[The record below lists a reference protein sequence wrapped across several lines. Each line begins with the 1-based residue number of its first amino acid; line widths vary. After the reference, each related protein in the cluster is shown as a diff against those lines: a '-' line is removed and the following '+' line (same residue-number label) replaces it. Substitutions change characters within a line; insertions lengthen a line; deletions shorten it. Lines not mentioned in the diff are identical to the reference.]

1 MTHLTERLSDYI
13 DGSLSPSEREEVERH
28 LAECEECANT
38 LADLRGV
45 VARVQALND
54 RPPAGDLWPG
64 IAAFIGEGEVVR
76 PIKRS
81 RRVVFTV
88 PQLLAAA
95 ITLMLLSAGGVT
107 WFLRS
112 HGSAQ
117 PQGGTPVVTQVSNKV
132 TVTPKGYAAAVNELQ
147 RVLVENRGK
156 LDSTTVRVL
165 ESKLALIDKAIG
177 EAQQALAADPKN
189 PYLHGHL
196 AETQMQKLELLQRV
210 ALLAARKS

>member
-28 LAECEECANT
+28 LAECEECSNT

-76 PIKRS
+76 PLKRS

-95 ITLMLLSAGGVT
+95 IALMLLSAGGVT

-112 HGSAQ
+112 HSVEQ
-117 PQGGTPVVTQVSNKV
+117 LQGGTPTVLPVSNGT
-132 TVTPKGYAAAVNELQ
+132 TVTPKGYAAAVNELPTGSG
-147 RVLVENRGK
+147 RRTAASSIPPRCGSLNRSW
-156 LDSTTVRVL
+156 L
-165 ESKLALIDKAIG
+165 
-177 EAQQALAADPKN
+177 
-189 PYLHGHL
+189 
-196 AETQMQKLELLQRV
+196 
-210 ALLAARKS
+210 

>member
-64 IAAFIGEGEVVR
+64 IAAFIGEGELVR
-76 PIKRS
+76 PLKRS

-95 ITLMLLSAGGVT
+95 IAVMLLSAGGVAL
-107 WFLRS
+107 FLRS
-112 HGSAQ
+112 HAPEQ
-117 PQGGTPVVTQVSNKV
+117 TQGGTPAVIQVS
-132 TVTPKGYAAAVNELQ
+132 TVNPKGYSAAVSELQ
-147 RVLVENRGK
+147 RVLAENRGK

-177 EAQQALAADPKN
+177 EAQQALATDPKN

-196 AETQMQKLELLQRV
+196 AETQMQKVELLQRA

>member
-1 MTHLTERLSDYI
+1 
-13 DGSLSPSEREEVERH
+13 
-28 LAECEECANT
+28 
-38 LADLRGV
+38 
-45 VARVQALND
+45 
-54 RPPAGDLWPG
+54 
-64 IAAFIGEGEVVR
+64 VVR

-95 ITLMLLSAGGVT
+95 IALMLLSAAGVA
-107 WFLRS
+107 WFMRG
-112 HGSAQ
+112 HGAEPS
-117 PQGGTPVVTQVSNKV
+117 QGATPTVIPASNKASNL
-132 TVTPKGYAAAVNELQ
+132 TPKGYDAAVTELQ
-147 RVLVENRGK
+147 QVLAANRGK

-196 AETQMQKLELLQRV
+196 AETQLQKVELLQRA